1 MKVLQLIYESLG
13 NPFGFGGAGVR
24 AYEIYKRLRDRHD
37 ITLVC
42 MKYPGVKDCEIEGL
56 RHIFLGAESDSLARS
71 VLAYTVRTASFV
83 KKYGADFDIIIENF
97 LPSTPFF
104 SMLFTKTPVVL
115 QVQGIMEK
123 HSIKK
128 FNPLYSVPMYIGE
141 RFYPGLYDRFIF
153 VSDVTREKVMAGM
166 GKRPAICSVIPNGI
180 NEELLEATPWEDDYI
195 LFLSRIDV
203 YTKGLDLLLDAFEI
217 ISPEFP
223 ELRLVLAG
231 YEFDRFSRLAASY
244 PDSLKKRIEYAG
256 FVTGDEKVK
265 LLSGARLFVLPSRH
279 ESLPISVL
287 EAAACGKPV
296 IVSDIP
302 ELGFVQEECF
312 GLSFPSGSVE
322 GLVDKMRLLLLNGAL
337 RKDMGI
343 KAREFAG
350 GFLWD
355 QIAARF
361 EEALL
366 CVCSEKTGMKK
377 RLD

>member
-1 MKVLQLIYESLG
+1 MKILQLIYESIG

-42 MKYPGVKDCEIEGL
+42 MKYPGARDGEIEGL

-83 KKYGADFDIIIENF
+83 KKYGADFDIIVENF

-141 RFYPGLYDRFIF
+141 RFYPGLYGRFIF

-166 GKRPAICSVIPNGI
+166 SKRPAICSVIPNGI
-180 NEELLEATPWEDDYI
+180 NEEFLEATPWEGDYI

-217 ISPEFP
+217 ISHEFP

-256 FVTGDEKVK
+256 FVTGAEKVK

-302 ELGFVQEECF
+302 ELDFVQKESF

-322 GLVDKMRLLLLNGAL
+322 GLADKMRLLLLNGSQ

-350 GFLWD
+350 RFLWD
-355 QIAARF
+355 QIAVQF

-377 RLD
+377 KA